1 MAGNKKSEKIKY
13 KPLLS
18 ELTMRDI
25 KTRYR
30 RSMLG
35 VLWSLLNPLCQMIV
49 LSVVFSTL
57 FRNDIENFPLYIL
70 SGQVIFNF
78 FTESTSSAM
87 NSIIGSA
94 SLIKK
99 AYIPKYLFVLSR
111 ILSSGVN
118 VMASFAALIV
128 VMLATRQEF
137 HITIILAIVPIFL
150 VVIFASGIG
159 LILASYAVKFRDIIH
174 LYGVF
179 ITALM
184 YMTPIIYPM
193 SMLPGTVRKFVLL
206 NPLTNMV
213 IMFRNLA
220 LDGILPSM
228 ASILLALVEC
238 IVVVALGL
246 YVFYKKQDSF
256 ILNL

>member
-1 MAGNKKSEKIKY
+1 MSAHVDNFMKY
-13 KPLLS
+13 RPLLA
-18 ELTMRDI
+18 ELTVRDI

-30 RSMLG
+30 RSVMG

-49 LSVVFSTL
+49 LSFVFSNL
-57 FRNDIENFPLYIL
+57 FKSGIENFPLYIL

-78 FTESTSSAM
+78 FSEATSNGM
-87 NSIIGSA
+87 NAIIGSA

-111 ILSSGVN
+111 VTSGAVN

-128 VMLATRQEF
+128 VMFVTRSEF
-137 HITIILAIVPIFL
+137 HITIVLAIFPIL
-150 VVIFASGIG
+150 LTVAFASGVS
-159 LILASYAVKFRDIIH
+159 LILAAYAVKFRDIIH

-184 YMTPIIYPM
+184 YLTPIIYPM
-193 SMLPGTVRKFVLL
+193 SMLPGIVRKIVLA

-213 IMFRNLA
+213 IMFRDLA
-220 LDGILPSM
+220 LNGLMPSAASVLVAVAECAVVMGIGM
-228 ASILLALVEC
+228 
-238 IVVVALGL
+238 
-246 YVFYKKQDSF
+246 YVFYKKQDTF

>member
-1 MAGNKKSEKIKY
+1 MTAYVENFKKY

-18 ELTMRDI
+18 ELAVRDI

-35 VLWSLLNPLCQMIV
+35 VLWSLLSPLCQMIV
-49 LSVVFSTL
+49 LSIVFSNL
-57 FRNDIENFPLYIL
+57 FRNNIENFPLYIL

-78 FTESTSSAM
+78 YSESTSSSLTA
-87 NSIIGSA
+87 IIGSA

-111 ILSSGVN
+111 ILSSAVN
-118 VMASFAALIV
+118 VMATFAALIV
-128 VMLATRQEF
+128 VMLATRAEF
-137 HITIILAIVPIFL
+137 HYTMFLAVIPILF
-150 VVIFASGIG
+150 VILFSSGVG
-159 LILASYAVKFRDIIH
+159 LILAAYAVKFRDIIH

-184 YMTPIIYPM
+184 YLTPIIYPM
-193 SMLPGTVRKFVLL
+193 SMLPGVVRKIVMM

-213 IMFRNLA
+213 LMFRNLA
-220 LDGILPSM
+220 LDGIMPGPMSFV
-228 ASILLALVEC
+228 IALVEC
-238 IVVVALGL
+238 AAVILIGL
-246 YVFYKKQDSF
+246 YVFYKKQDTF

>member
-1 MAGNKKSEKIKY
+1 MSTYIENFMKY
-13 KPLLS
+13 KPLLR

-30 RSMLG
+30 RSVMG

-49 LSVVFSTL
+49 LSIVFSNI
-57 FRNDIENFPLYIL
+57 FRSDIENFPLYIL

-78 FTESTSSAM
+78 FSESTSNAMSA
-87 NSIIGSA
+87 IIGSA

-111 ILSSGVN
+111 IMSSAVN
-118 VMASFAALIV
+118 LLASFAALIV
-128 VMLATRQEF
+128 VMLVTRAEF
-137 HITIILAIVPIFL
+137 HITILLSFIPMAL
-150 VVIFASGIG
+150 VVLFASGVG
-159 LILASYAVKFRDIIH
+159 LILAAYAVKFRDIIH

-179 ITALM
+179 ITALL
-184 YMTPIIYPM
+184 YLTPIIYPM
-193 SMLPGTVRKFVLL
+193 SMLPGIVRKIVLL

-220 LDGILPSM
+220 LDGILPGVF
-228 ASILLALVEC
+228 SIFLACMECAVVILV
-238 IVVVALGL
+238 GL

>member
-1 MAGNKKSEKIKY
+1 MSTYISNFLKY
-13 KPLLS
+13 RPLLS

-30 RSMLG
+30 RSVMG
-35 VLWSLLNPLCQMIV
+35 VLWSLLNPLCQMVV
-49 LSVVFSTL
+49 LSIVFSNL
-57 FRNDIENFPLYIL
+57 FKMDIENFPLYIL
-70 SGQVIFNF
+70 SGQVIFNYF
-78 FTESTSSAM
+78 SESTSSAM
-87 NSIIGSA
+87 SSIIGSS

-111 ILSSGVN
+111 IMSSAVN
-118 VMASFAALIV
+118 LMASFAALLV
-128 VMLATRQEF
+128 VMLVTRADF
-137 HITIILAIVPIFL
+137 HYTTFLAVIPMIFVILFS
-150 VVIFASGIG
+150 SGVG

-179 ITALM
+179 ITALL
-184 YMTPIIYPM
+184 YLTPIIYPM
-193 SMLPGTVRKFVLL
+193 SMLPGIVKRVVMM

-213 IMFRNLA
+213 LMFRNLA
-220 LDGILPSM
+220 LDGIMPGA
-228 ASILLALVEC
+228 ASILLAAVEC
-238 IVVVALGL
+238 IVVIVLGL

>member
-1 MAGNKKSEKIKY
+1 MTAYVENFKKY

-18 ELTMRDI
+18 ELAVRDI

-35 VLWSLLNPLCQMIV
+35 VLWSLLSPLCQMIV
-49 LSVVFSTL
+49 LSIVFSNL
-57 FRNDIENFPLYIL
+57 FRNNIENFPLYIL

-78 FTESTSSAM
+78 YSESTSSSLTA
-87 NSIIGSA
+87 IIGSA

-111 ILSSGVN
+111 IFSSSVN
-118 VMASFAALIV
+118 VMANFDPLIV
-128 VMLATRQEF
+128 GMIATTAQLHNTKFLAV
-137 HITIILAIVPIFL
+137 IPILF
-150 VVIFASGIG
+150 VILFSSGVG
-159 LILASYAVKFRDIIH
+159 LILAAYAVKFRDIIH

-184 YMTPIIYPM
+184 YLTPIIYPM
-193 SMLPGTVRKFVLL
+193 SMLPGVVHKIVMM

-213 IMFRNLA
+213 LMFRNLA
-220 LDGILPSM
+220 LDGIMPGPMSFV
-228 ASILLALVEC
+228 IALVEC
-238 IVVVALGL
+238 AAVILIGL
-246 YVFYKKQDSF
+246 YVFYKKQDTF

>member
-1 MAGNKKSEKIKY
+1 MSTYISNFLKY
-13 KPLLS
+13 RPLLS

-30 RSMLG
+30 RSVMG

-49 LSVVFSTL
+49 LSVVFSNL

-78 FTESTSSAM
+78 FSEATSNSL

-111 ILSSGVN
+111 IMSSAVN
-118 VMASFAALIV
+118 VLASFAALLV
-128 VMLATRQEF
+128 VMLVTRKEF
-137 HITIILAIVPIFL
+137 HITIVLAIVPILFT
-150 VVIFASGIG
+150 VVFSSGVG

-179 ITALM
+179 IMALM

-193 SMLPGTVRKFVLL
+193 SMLPEIVKKVVMI

-220 LDGILPSM
+220 LDGILPSFLSIAV
-228 ASILLALVEC
+228 ASIEC
-238 IVVVALGL
+238 AVVVVLGL
-246 YVFYKKQDSF
+246 YVFYKKQDTF